1 MSAKRRSSMDGG
13 VDNARNVSSKKM
25 QYSQQELDRR
35 AARQIAAAGR
45 ASAEYEAQKR
55 YTESIPQR
63 PNKGGLG
70 MSFKT
75 SKALDKRQDT
85 NIIPPSSKGS
95 SVLDSDNLSAAKI
108 DMSKQRAKM
117 VREQR
122 ARTNTA
128 PKPPKPGTK
137 TSKDVPGQKKVTR
150 KVTKTSLKD
159 RYNK

>member
-1 MSAKRRSSMDGG
+1 MSARRSSMDGG

-35 AARQIAAAGR
+35 AARQVAAAGR
-45 ASAEYEAQKR
+45 ASAEYEAQKK

-63 PNKGGLG
+63 PDKGGLG

-85 NIIPPSSKGS
+85 NIISPTSKGS
-95 SVLDSDNLSAAKI
+95 SVFESDNLSAAKI
-108 DMSKQRAKM
+108 DMSKQRAKLA
-117 VREQR
+117 REQR
-122 ARTNTA
+122 ARTNTD

-137 TSKDVPGQKKVTR
+137 TSKDVSGEKKVTR
-150 KVTKTSLKD
+150 KVKKTSLKD

>member
-35 AARQIAAAGR
+35 AARQVAAAGR

-55 YTESIPQR
+55 YTESIPA
-63 PNKGGLG
+63 PTTN
-70 MSFKT
+70 
-75 SKALDKRQDT
+75 DT
-85 NIIPPSSKGS
+85 LVG
-95 SVLDSDNLSAAKI
+95 ARI
-108 DMSKQRAKM
+108 DMAKQKAKM
-117 VREQR
+117 IRNQR
-122 ARTNTA
+122 NLGEKTITTA
-128 PKPPKPGTK
+128 SGKKMKVSAPMEKKAPKPGTK